1 MNETQNIETQNAM
14 EQTTP
19 TLTKRIG
26 GMTYKVGI
34 HFSSTS
40 KETMHDKMRRM
51 VLAESH
57 GTHIKVKND

>member
-14 EQTTP
+14 EQTP

-51 VLAESH
+51 VLVESR
-57 GTHIKVKND
+57 GAHIKVKND

>member
-1 MNETQNIETQNAM
+1 MNETQNTM

-19 TLTKRIG
+19 TLTKKIG

-57 GTHIKVKND
+57 GAHIKIENNPEKR

>member
-1 MNETQNIETQNAM
+1 
-14 EQTTP
+14 
-19 TLTKRIG
+19 
-26 GMTYKVGI
+26 MTYKVGI

-57 GTHIKVKND
+57 GAHIKIENQPDKR